1 LKVAGMN
8 TEEKKG
14 QTKGDFKDARS
25 MKVNDY
31 QLENEYYKYEE
42 DLRRYAKGKINI
54 KHSQLGA

>member
-1 LKVAGMN
+1 MN
-8 TEEKKG
+8 TEEKKK
-14 QTKGDFKDARS
+14 QTKGDFKDVRS
-25 MKVNDY
+25 MKVNGN

>member
-14 QTKGDFKDARS
+14 QTKGDFKDVRS
-25 MKVNDY
+25 MKVNDN

-54 KHSQLGA
+54 KHSQLGT